1 MLEKIQ
7 KNSVPQQV
15 FEVLKKEIVSGTYQ
29 VGSKLPSENELCSM
43 LGVSRPSVKAAI
55 QQLCF
60 LGMAETRPGDGTYVR
75 EFDPVAYFKQVSDI
89 MFKEGNDI
97 RELKEFRCWFEYSV
111 ACLAMKYATPED
123 FQRMDELLD
132 LMDATY
138 GKDYAKHA
146 HYDYQ
151 LHFAIAQAAHNRY
164 YSFMFQLM
172 MDAIYWYA
180 YTRNED
186 IYENPKLNTFG
197 HDVHR
202 IIVQTIKDKDMET
215 CQKIY
220 QQKFRVT
227 D

>member
-1 MLEKIQ
+1 MV
-7 KNSVPQQV
+7 N
-15 FEVLKKEIVSGTYQ
+15 
-29 VGSKLPSENELCSM
+29 
-43 LGVSRPSVKAAI
+43 
-55 QQLCF
+55 
-60 LGMAETRPGDGTYVR
+60 
-75 EFDPVAYFKQVSDI
+75 
-89 MFKEGNDI
+89 
-97 RELKEFRCWFEYSV
+97 CW
-111 ACLAMKYATPED
+111 
-123 FQRMDELLD
+123 D